1 MNQRKVGS
9 LISYVQMFL
18 GVIISLF
25 YTPYMIKILGQSEY
39 GLYNTVASTISMM
52 SVLSLGFNSSYI
64 RYYSRYKEE
73 NNAEGISKLNGL
85 FIIIFTAIGFVALAC
100 GLYISEH
107 LNIVFKDGL
116 TVGEYAL
123 AKKLLI
129 LLTVNL
135 AISFPMSVF
144 ADIISAHEQ
153 FVFLKLLGVIKTVCS
168 PLLTIPLLFA
178 GYHSVAIV
186 TITIVLALFT
196 DTMYLIFVVGHLKEK
211 FVFNGFEKGLFR
223 EILTYTSFI
232 AINIVV
238 DQINWNI
245 DKLLLAR
252 YKGTIA
258 VAVYSVGYTLNNYYS
273 MVSTAI
279 SGVFTPM
286 VHRIINDTHSDKIL
300 QRTKLTE
307 LFIRVGR
314 IQFLILAL
322 VASGLVFFG
331 KPFIMFWAGVGYE
344 GAYYVVLLLT
354 IPATIPLIQNVGIE
368 IQRAQNKHQFRSIVY
383 LIMALLNLGVSI
395 VFCQWWGAIGSA
407 LGTAISL
414 IVANGFLIN
423 VYYQKECNIDVIVF
437 WKSIAGMFKGLIAPV
452 VLGIM
457 VMSKIRM
464 DSFGKLTGWIV
475 VYSALYCI
483 SCWFFSMNQY
493 EKGLLLKP
501 IKMLRNRMERH

>member
-1 MNQRKVGS
+1 
-9 LISYVQMFL
+9 
-18 GVIISLF
+18 
-25 YTPYMIKILGQSEY
+25 
-39 GLYNTVASTISMM
+39 
-52 SVLSLGFNSSYI
+52 
-64 RYYSRYKEE
+64 
-73 NNAEGISKLNGL
+73 
-85 FIIIFTAIGFVALAC
+85 
-100 GLYISEH
+100 
-107 LNIVFKDGL
+107 
-116 TVGEYAL
+116 
-123 AKKLLI
+123 
-129 LLTVNL
+129 
-135 AISFPMSVF
+135 
-144 ADIISAHEQ
+144 
-153 FVFLKLLGVIKTVCS
+153 
-168 PLLTIPLLFA
+168 
-178 GYHSVAIV
+178 
-186 TITIVLALFT
+186 
-196 DTMYLIFVVGHLKEK
+196 MYLIFVVGHLKEK

-273 MVSTAI
+273 MISTAI